1 MAHYSFHSGDLFFFV
16 GEGWRLEGGRGQEM
30 CRTEVHDMKFTKN
43 QLKKNS
49 AEILKMSPEAEE
61 QTWL

>member
-43 QLKKNS
+43 QLKKKTV
-49 AEILKMSPEAEE
+49 LKF
-61 QTWL
+61 